1 MQRFCDQPHTQS
13 EAVNEALAFV
23 QTIQLSD
30 GILEFAE
37 QFYFVFI
44 HGCFE
49 RGVMPEHQLSEP
61 VAFAVLLDITLERM
75 DIAVVQ
81 FSDF

>member
-30 GILEFAE
+30 GVFEF
-37 QFYFVFI
+37 
-44 HGCFE
+44 
-49 RGVMPEHQLSEP
+49 VMPEHQLSEP
-61 VAFAVLLDITLERM
+61 AAFAVLLDITLERM